1 MVGAYRHTPHQPSVA
16 AQDKQNHANMVGVYR
31 RHTPPQGQD
40 TRHGCG
46 GTPIRFGEVLCG
58 QPRLNEFGKVVKREW
73 LRTPDLRP
81 SVVLGEFVVMPDHF
95 HAIVI
100 IRTVGFNGMEV
111 AQYRKA
117 RMQYRKGR
125 MQYRKGRM
133 QYAPTVGFRSPSR
146 TVGAIVRGFKSAT
159 TREINR
165 MRRTPGEPVWQRS
178 YYEHIIRDEDDHDRI
193 RNYIIHNPV
202 TWTPNRP

>member
-1 MVGAYRHTPHQPSVA
+1 MMGAYRHAPHQPSGAAQHKQTHANMVGAYRHTPP
-16 AQDKQNHANMVGVYR
+16 R
-31 RHTPPQGQD
+31 RQD
-40 TRHGCG
+40 TRPRYG
-46 GTPIRFGEVLCG
+46 GTPIWFGEVMCG
-58 QPRLNEFGKVVKREW
+58 QLSLNQFGEVVRREW

-100 IRTVGFNGMEV
+100 IRTGGFNSMGV
-111 AQYRKA
+111 A
-117 RMQYRKGR
+117 QYRKGR

-159 TREINR
+159 TKEINR
-165 MRRTPGEPVWQRS
+165 MRRTPGGPVWQRS
-178 YYEHIIRDEDDHDRI
+178 YYEHIIRDEDDHDRV
-193 RNYIIHNPV
+193 RSYIIHNPV
-202 TWTPNRP
+202 TWTPDRP